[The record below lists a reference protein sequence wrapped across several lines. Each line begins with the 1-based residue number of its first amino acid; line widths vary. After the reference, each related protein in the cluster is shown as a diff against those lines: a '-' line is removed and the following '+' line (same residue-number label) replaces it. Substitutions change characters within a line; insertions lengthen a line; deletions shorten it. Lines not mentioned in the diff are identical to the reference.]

1 MKASASSSTGYY
13 IDQFST
19 TYDKYNKRQNKYVD
33 IKYGEMNITFNENKI
48 LVNLLVHVAGN
59 FNLPAG
65 SLVANLIMPGQ
76 DLSQINL
83 YKQNTG
89 IPSTFAYGYP
99 DASSVY
105 SGQFTLDVN
114 EDKFLSNN
122 INSSFQ
128 INTNFSLNT
137 SQLNNIGEDQ
147 INSSSLSNFI
157 SELQNVS
164 LVFNIDL
171 YQKNAIDLSLSN
183 IINVNQISSIWLA
196 SQTVD
201 TNNNSVGSQQKNT
214 TTPFQFLGFDYT
226 NLNTGFSNLFT
237 IKKTNNSNK
246 KYIYLRK
253 RELARITSTYVGPYS
268 EALYDLVCRQCKQ
281 VRELLKQIR
290 HVDRILARMGYQE
303 KDVTNKILLNIDIA
317 RSRFK
322 DLIYNQGVLEGVAAT
337 YAQTETILENGK
349 VNGVATSDILKIVN
363 LKSAWDFILD
373 NDVIRSKQDFNLYS
387 TIARLVNDKLLYFP
401 DQVRTTKSKISGCKV
416 YEPPIP
422 SIADVKDNF
431 NKILKSKKTSIDIAI
446 ELCLYCMKAQIFNDG
461 NKRCGIIFANHY
473 LISKGEG
480 LLVIESKNVDE
491 FRNLL

>member
-237 IKKTNNSNK
+237 IKKTNNLPIKIQVSALK
-246 KYIYLRK
+246 VCYYIQNQLYESDPLQ
-253 RELARITSTYVGPYS
+253 LSDNITIENNAYTY
-268 EALYDLVCRQCKQ
+268 ALK
-281 VRELLKQIR
+281 
-290 HVDRILARMGYQE
+290 GYQTE
-303 KDVTNKILLNIDIA
+303 YDTNSNA
-317 RSRFK
+317 CSFK
-322 DLIYNQGVLEGVAAT
+322 VG
-337 YAQTETILENGK
+337 ENGIYFDQDINGYYL
-349 VNGVATSDILKIVN
+349 VNVNVVINGSNRTYTLKNYFNFVKNQKIQMDFLTSDDNTYKI
-363 LKSAWDFILD
+363 KD
-373 NDVIRSKQDFNLYS
+373 S
-387 TIARLVNDKLLYFP
+387 TNY
-401 DQVRTTKSKISGCKV
+401 
-416 YEPPIP
+416 YEIQ
-422 SIADVKDNF
+422 A
-431 NKILKSKKTSIDIAI
+431 
-446 ELCLYCMKAQIFNDG
+446 
-461 NKRCGIIFANHY
+461 
-473 LISKGEG
+473 
-480 LLVIESKNVDE
+480 
-491 FRNLL
+491 